1 MPALNPFTFD
11 NPYYSLGVE
20 SKLSVGV
27 VGHARVE
34 TGKGIYVYTIRSS
47 IEGKGYV
54 RSYIDQL
61 MEEHFAIRFPNV
73 VNPKLA
79 EILREKGFKKK
90 REHVAQLKG
99 HLDVWVWKRK

>member
-11 NPYYSLGVE
+11 NPYFSLGHE
-20 SKLSVGV
+20 SKLSEGV
-27 VGHARVE
+27 YGHLKIDPV
-34 TGKGIYVYTIRSS
+34 KGAYIYTIRSRQS
-47 IEGKGYV
+47 GKGYV

-61 MEEHFAIRFPNV
+61 MQEHSAIRFPNV

-79 EILREKGFKKK
+79 DMLKEKGFSKK

-99 HLDVWVWKRK
+99 HVEVWIWKKK